1 MAHTQ
6 KHARR
11 LFSELEPQLPGG
23 VERALESRSYW
34 DPGFFGLFLEY
45 TEELIFREPQAGLEV
60 AQVAIRLV
68 HSLPEGQTPKS
79 RREHR
84 TRLVRAYAVV
94 GSACRV
100 TRRLDSAEE
109 QFRTAAR
116 LCRGAGVPRAARA
129 ELCWRRAELCAD
141 QKRYDEAL
149 KLTSDALR
157 LYRAAGDL
165 QGAGVA
171 LAIRGMV
178 YALDRCFA
186 EAVATLSEAL
196 GTYRLPPRAEYSAT
210 HNLGCAL
217 SEADNPDLALAEN
230 HLHRA
235 KQMLGPRRSVQK
247 SRLHWLE
254 GMIFLRRGSAFVERG
269 EQRLRKALAGFL
281 KFQVP
286 YEIALVS
293 LDLSALL
300 RFQKRWLEL
309 EELAADTC
317 RRFQELREDGEAL
330 AALKLWLDAVR
341 SRSLSEELI
350 SEVKSTLEGR
360 MRREGV
366 ARRRWKRG

>member
-11 LFSELEPQLPGG
+11 LLSELEPHLPDGA
-23 VERALESRSYW
+23 ERVLESRSYW
-34 DPGFFGLFLEY
+34 DPGFFDLFLEY

-60 AQVAIRLV
+60 ARVTARLV
-68 HSLPEGQTPKS
+68 HTLPEGQTAKS
-79 RREHR
+79 RRQHR
-84 TRLVRAYAVV
+84 ARIVRAYAVE
-94 GSACRV
+94 GSAYRV
-100 TRRLDSAEE
+100 TGRPDSAEE
-109 QFRTAAR
+109 RFRAAAR
-116 LCRGAGVPRAARA
+116 LCRGIGGPRSARA
-129 ELCWRRAELCAD
+129 ELCWRRAELRAD
-141 QKRYDEAL
+141 QKRYD
-149 KLTSDALR
+149 DALR
-157 LYRAAGDL
+157 LTAESVKLYQAAGDL
-165 QGAGVA
+165 EGVGVA
-171 LAIRGMV
+171 LAIRGLV
-178 YALDRCFA
+178 YALDRCFV
-186 EAVATLSEAL
+186 EAVSTFSEAL
-196 GTYRLPPRAEYSAT
+196 GTYKLPPRAEYSVT

-217 SEADNPDLALAEN
+217 SEADNPDLTMAEN

-247 SRLHWLE
+247 SKLHWIE

-300 RFQKRWLEL
+300 RFQKRWAEL
-309 EELAADTC
+309 EELAADTH
-317 RRFQELREDGEAL
+317 RRFRELREDGEAL
-330 AALKLWLDAVR
+330 AALNLWLDAVR

-350 SEVKSTLEGR
+350 SEVKSTLESR

-366 ARRRWKRG
+366 ARCRRKRA